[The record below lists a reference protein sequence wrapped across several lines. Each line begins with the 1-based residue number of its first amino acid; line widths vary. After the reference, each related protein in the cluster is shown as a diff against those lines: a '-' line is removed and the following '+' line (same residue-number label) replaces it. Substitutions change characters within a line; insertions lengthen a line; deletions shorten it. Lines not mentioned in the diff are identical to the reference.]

1 MDDPQ
6 PIDVERKAKDESN
19 LLSLLTLREREV
31 FELLRLAKQN
41 KEIANALV
49 IAERAARFHVENIT
63 RKLGRLRREILTNT
77 GWNASRFWAFTRVSV
92 RVTGEVSEGRF
103 QSAGSTGVVAS
114 QRKGE
119 AQQPS

>member
-1 MDDPQ
+1 MLTLNDTRESSRGGSAKAIKNIAPSADSDKNHNRCGPATAAWRDSMDDPQ

-19 LLSLLTLREREV
+19 LLSLLTPREREV

-63 RKLGRLRREILTNT
+63 RKLGRLRREIL
-77 GWNASRFWAFTRVSV
+77 
-92 RVTGEVSEGRF
+92 
-103 QSAGSTGVVAS
+103 
-114 QRKGE
+114 
-119 AQQPS
+119 